1 MVNVLTEI
9 VINAPRNKVADFAAN
24 PDNAPKWYVNIKS
37 VEWKT
42 ERPLK
47 LGSQIAFQ
55 ADFLGRRLEYIY
67 EIVELIP
74 GEKLVM
80 KTAQGPFPMKTIY
93 TWEDATSGSTRMMLR
108 NEGEPRGFSKLVT
121 PFMSMMMRKANMKDL
136 KKLKE
141 VLE

>member
-9 VINAPRNKVADFAAN
+9 VINAPKNKVADFAAN
-24 PDNAPKWYVNIKS
+24 PDNVPKWYVNIKS

-93 TWEDATSGSTRMMLR
+93 TWEDAAGGSTRMTLR